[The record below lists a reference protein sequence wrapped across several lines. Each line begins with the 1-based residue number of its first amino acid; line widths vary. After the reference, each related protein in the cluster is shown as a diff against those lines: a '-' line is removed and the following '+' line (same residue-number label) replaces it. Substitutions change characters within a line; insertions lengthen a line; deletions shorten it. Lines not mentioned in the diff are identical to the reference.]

1 MEAPAREARSGATRF
16 LDDLLP
22 EELDWESLVRT
33 YPIAALVVA
42 GAAGYLL
49 GWRSGA
55 PILEAVGDT
64 ATRRVTGLVRASLG
78 EDE

>member
-1 MEAPAREARSGATRF
+1 MDAPPRLERSGAGRL

-22 EELDWESLVRT
+22 EDLEWESLVRT
-33 YPIAALVVA
+33 YPITALLVA
-42 GAAGYLL
+42 GVAGYLL

-55 PILEAVGDT
+55 PILEAVGET
-64 ATRRVTGLVRASLG
+64 ATRRVTDLVRHSFG

>member
-1 MEAPAREARSGATRF
+1 MDAPPRPGRSGAGRF

-22 EELDWESLVRT
+22 EELEWESLVRT

-49 GWRSGA
+49 GWRSGG
-55 PILEAVGDT
+55 PILEAVGET
-64 ATRRVTGLVRASLG
+64 ETT
-78 EDE
+78 